1 MEQEVTNYARFY
13 ALLKKLPGAD
23 KETLVYQ
30 FTGGRTKSLRQMSDQ
45 FTGGRTKSL
54 RQMSGKEYESM
65 CNEMERVAGCDERRE
80 AYCRE
85 LRRKRSAALHQ
96 MQLLGIDTADWDRV
110 NDFCRDPRIAGTEF
124 RRLDRHRRAG
134 GAGREMPRHPP
145 QAARERSQR
154 TTFKL
159 TTL

>member
-23 KETLVYQ
+23 KETLVY
-30 FTGGRTKSLRQMSDQ
+30 Q

-124 RRLDRHRRAG
+124 RRLDTDGLEALAVKCRAIRRKR
-134 GAGREMPRHPP
+134 REKEANG
-145 QAARERSQR
+145 Q
-154 TTFKL
+154 L
-159 TTL
+159 LN

>member
-30 FTGGRTKSLRQMSDQ
+30 FTGGRTKSLRQMS
-45 FTGGRTKSL
+45 
-54 RQMSGKEYESM
+54 GKEYESM

-80 AYCRE
+80 AYRRE

-110 NDFCRDPRIAGTEF
+110 NDFCLDPRIAGTEF
-124 RRLDRHRRAG
+124 RRLDTDGLEALAKKIRAIRRKRHESEANR
-134 GAGREMPRHPP
+134 
-145 QAARERSQR
+145 Q
-154 TTFKL
+154 L
-159 TTL
+159 LN

>member
-30 FTGGRTKSLRQMSDQ
+30 FTGGRTKSLRQMSE
-45 FTGGRTKSL
+45 
-54 RQMSGKEYESM
+54 KEYESM

-80 AYCRE
+80 AYRRE

-124 RRLDRHRRAG
+124 RRLDTDGLETLAKKIRAIRRKRHESEANR
-134 GAGREMPRHPP
+134 
-145 QAARERSQR
+145 Q
-154 TTFKL
+154 L
-159 TTL
+159 LN

>member
-30 FTGGRTKSLRQMSDQ
+30 FTGGRTKSLRQMSE
-45 FTGGRTKSL
+45 
-54 RQMSGKEYESM
+54 KEYESM
-65 CNEMERVAGCDERRE
+65 CNEMERVAGYDERRE
-80 AYCRE
+80 TYRRE

-124 RRLDRHRRAG
+124 RRLDTDGLEALAVKCRAIRRKQ
-134 GAGREMPRHPP
+134 REKEANG
-145 QAARERSQR
+145 Q
-154 TTFKL
+154 L
-159 TTL
+159 LN

>member
-30 FTGGRTKSLRQMSDQ
+30 FTGGRTKSLRQMSE
-45 FTGGRTKSL
+45 
-54 RQMSGKEYESM
+54 KEYESM

-80 AYCRE
+80 AYRRE
-85 LRRKRSAALHQ
+85 LRRKRSAPGQ
-96 MQLLGIDTADWDRV
+96 RLL
-110 NDFCRDPRIAGTEF
+110 PRPSH
-124 RRLDRHRRAG
+124 RRHGVPPVRHRRAG

>member
-30 FTGGRTKSLRQMSDQ
+30 FTGGRTKSLRQMSE
-45 FTGGRTKSL
+45 
-54 RQMSGKEYESM
+54 KEYESM

-80 AYCRE
+80 AYRRE

-124 RRLDRHRRAG
+124 RQLDTDGLEALAKKIRAIRRKRHESEANR
-134 GAGREMPRHPP
+134 
-145 QAARERSQR
+145 Q
-154 TTFKL
+154 L
-159 TTL
+159 LN